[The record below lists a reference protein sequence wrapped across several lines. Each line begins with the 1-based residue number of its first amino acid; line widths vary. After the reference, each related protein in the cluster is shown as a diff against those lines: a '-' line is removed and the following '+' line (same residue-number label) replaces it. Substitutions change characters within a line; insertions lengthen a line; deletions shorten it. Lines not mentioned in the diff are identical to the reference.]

1 MNQNNNFVVH
11 KINLNEVLKLM
22 DRSVQ
27 MKRLLRLFL
36 SFLLL
41 IFIFT
46 LPTYAST
53 KPLPK
58 LDRSHLYIQ
67 DHAHLLSDGEIQE
80 LNQLGQ
86 RLERETGIEMLMVTM
101 DSVDEPIRDYA
112 LRLLREYGVGKK
124 EVNNGIVIFLN
135 LDKENYGADRGV
147 EIQIGYGLEGF
158 FNDAKVGSIIDNNG
172 LSEFKKEKYDQGL
185 MKLYKAMYGYSF
197 SSGQHYSKDQVWPMS
212 WISTVANDLKT
223 LPYKGWN
230 GISNILF
237 YVFLFIVSIG
247 FLIVASMMMKRSLT
261 ENIEQVIREE
271 LIDEEREKYRSKTT
285 IRPGTVKFGS
295 SDGTSDG
302 FSSSGSSGSFG
313 GGSGG
318 GGGAGRDF

>member
-1 MNQNNNFVVH
+1 
-11 KINLNEVLKLM
+11 
-22 DRSVQ
+22 
-27 MKRLLRLFL
+27 MKRLLRFVI

-41 IFIFT
+41 SVIFS

-53 KPLPK
+53 KPLPE

-101 DSVDEPIRDYA
+101 DEVDEPRRDYA

-135 LDKENYGADRGV
+135 LDKVNHGSDRGV
-147 EIQIGYGLEGF
+147 DIQIGYGLEGF
-158 FNDAKVGSIIDNNG
+158 FNDAKVGNIIDNNG
-172 LSEFKKEKYDQGL
+172 LSEFEKGKYDKGL

-197 SSGQHYSKDQVWPMS
+197 SSGQSYVRDEVWPMS
-212 WISTVANDLKT
+212 WISTVINDLKT
-223 LPYKGWN
+223 FPYKGWN
-230 GISNILF
+230 GISSYILPG
-237 YVFLFIVSIG
+237 FLFIASIG
-247 FLIVASMMMKRSLT
+247 FLIVGIMFMKRCLT

-271 LIDEEREKYRSKTT
+271 LIDKEREKYRPKTT
-285 IRPGTVKFGS
+285 IRSGNAKFGS
-295 SDGTSDG
+295 SDGTSSG
-302 FSSSGSSGSFG
+302 FGSSSSSDSFG